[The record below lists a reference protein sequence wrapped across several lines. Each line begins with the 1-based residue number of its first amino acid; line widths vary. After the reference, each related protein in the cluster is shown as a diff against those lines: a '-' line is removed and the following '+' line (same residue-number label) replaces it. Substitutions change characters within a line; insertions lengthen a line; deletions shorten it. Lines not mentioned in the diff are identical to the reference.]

1 MFKNVTVVTSFSE
14 DGWDTYAKEMI
25 WSIAEHWEPEI
36 KVVAYYHDFDITTKD
51 LPECRHIEYRN
62 LNDLSELIEFR
73 ERFKEYDG
81 TMGGKSQY
89 TFRLD
94 AIKFCHKVF
103 AITDC
108 AFNLCE
114 TVDKPGWLVW
124 LDADTVAVRPLS
136 RYNLLQSLPKGSDLV
151 HLGRKN
157 FTYSETSFI
166 GLNLESQPPIDFL
179 GDFLGAYL
187 SGELL
192 HYREWHDG
200 FIFERLLTIY
210 KAHGLKFHDW
220 TGSLDI
226 KSMTE
231 GKQAFELF
239 PLGDYVKHKKGK
251 KKDKTYEVA
260 PDVTG
265 PARYKQLN
273 KMVDTYK
280 PNTIIETGTWN
291 GGRAIEM
298 AMSAFMH
305 VDEVTYT
312 GYDLF
317 EDATEELD
325 KEELNSKAHNSIEAV
340 TARLDEFTEAMKSQ
354 GKTFNFTLIKGDT
367 KETLKNT
374 KADFAY
380 IDGGHSEDTVN
391 HDYEMLKECDVIVFD
406 DYVTKDE
413 NGNDPGGEFYGV
425 NKIIEKF
432 EGRKKIL
439 PSKDRIVEGGVT
451 HLAVII
457 NNDNI
462 PDIPENFDA
471 IPIVIQPRDCM
482 PKEDIQNNVKENT
495 KLINKWIGRASP
507 NDEVAVLISGGDST
521 DWDKVRS
528 IIDMEGPL
536 RTKVVCVKHSYPTL
550 LKQKIQPWAC
560 VILDPRPIE
569 GLSTHGV
576 VRKDLFKDIDSQT
589 IFMPASMTDP
599 SIVKLIKEKT
609 DNIIGWHAFTQ
620 SLQENQKDQL
630 VNNAVKVNE
639 ELGIQEGATMITG
652 GTCAAMRSI
661 GIMHTLGF
669 RKFHLFGYDCSMPE
683 PPDEDKDQ
691 KMEDGKPKYLKVG
704 VKDQEFWTTGELIAM
719 AQDCEKLFSK
729 EDVDMKINFHG
740 ENTLVA
746 ACWELSP
753 VHQLKHYHQVLDL

>member
-14 DGWDTYAKEMI
+14 DGWDTYAKDMI
-25 WSIAEHWEPEI
+25 WSVAENFAPEI
-36 KVVAYYHDFDITTKD
+36 KVVAYYHDFDITTKE
-51 LPECRHIEYRN
+51 LPESKNIEYRN
-62 LNDLSELIEFR
+62 LNNLEDMLEFR
-73 ERFKEYDG
+73 EQFKEYDG
-81 TMGGKSQY
+81 TMGGKAIY
-89 TFRLD
+89 NFRVD

-103 AITDC
+103 AISDC
-108 AFNLCE
+108 AFGMVESKEN
-114 TVDKPGWLVW
+114 PGWLVW
-124 LDADTVAVRPLS
+124 LDADTIITKPLS
-136 RYNLLQSLPKGSDLV
+136 RGNLLENLPTGSDLV

-166 GLNLESQPPIDFL
+166 GLNLESQVPVDFL

-187 SGELL
+187 SGEILQ
-192 HYREWHDG
+192 YREWHDG

-210 KAHGLKFHDW
+210 KAHGLKYHDW
-220 TGSLDI
+220 TGHIDI
-226 KSMTE
+226 KSMTH

-239 PLGDYVKHKKGK
+239 PLGDYIEHKKGAK
-251 KKDKTYEVA
+251 KKNNLEVS

-265 PARYKQLN
+265 PARYKQIGR
-273 KMVDTYK
+273 MIEIYK
-280 PNTIIETGTWN
+280 PNSIVETGTWN

-298 AMSAFMH
+298 AMAAFQH

-317 EDATEELD
+317 EEATEALD
-325 KEELNSKAHNSIEAV
+325 KAELNSKAHNSLEAV
-340 TARLDEFTEAMKSQ
+340 EARSNEFAGAMESQ
-354 GKTFNFTLIKGDT
+354 GKTFNFTLLKGDT
-367 KETLKNT
+367 KDQLKNT
-374 KADFAY
+374 KVDFAY

-391 HDYEMLKECDVIVFD
+391 HDYEMLKESDVIVFD
-406 DYVTKDE
+406 DYVSKDE
-413 NGNDPGGEFYGV
+413 NGNDPGEEFYGV

-432 EGRKKIL
+432 EGRKKVL
-439 PSKDRIVEGGVT
+439 PSQDRIVEGGIT

-462 PDIPENFDA
+462 PDIPENFTNV
-471 IPIVIQPRDCM
+471 PIVIQPRDCM
-482 PKEDIQNNVKENT
+482 PKEDIQNNVKQNT
-495 KLINKWIGRASP
+495 KIIKKWVGRASP
-507 NDEVAVLISGGDST
+507 NDEVALIVSGGSST
-521 DWDKVRS
+521 DFDKVRS
-528 IIDMEGPL
+528 IIKMEGEE

-550 LKQKIQPWAC
+550 LKEGIPPWAC

-569 GLSTHGV
+569 GISTHGV
-576 VRKDLFKDIDSQT
+576 VRKDLFKKIDKKT

-599 SIVKLIKEKT
+599 SITKLIKKKT
-609 DNIIGWHAFTQ
+609 NNIIGWHAFTQ
-620 SLQENQKDQL
+620 SLQENQKDKL

-639 ELGIQEGATMITG
+639 ELGIAEGATMITG

-669 RKFHLFGYDCSMPE
+669 RKFHLFGYDCSFPE
-683 PPDEDKDQ
+683 PSEEEKE
-691 KMEDGKPKYLKVG
+691 KLLEDGKPKYLKVG
-704 VKDQEFWTTGELIAM
+704 IKDKEYWTTGELIAM

-740 ENTLVA
+740 EDTLVA
-746 ACWELSP
+746 SCWELSP